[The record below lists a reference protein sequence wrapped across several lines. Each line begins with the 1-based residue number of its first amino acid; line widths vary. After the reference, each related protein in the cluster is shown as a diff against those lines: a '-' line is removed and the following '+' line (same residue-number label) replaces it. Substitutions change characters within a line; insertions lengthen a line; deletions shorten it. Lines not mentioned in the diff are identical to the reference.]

1 MTCYHCKSKPIKE
14 DKFDD
19 DFTEKQFE
27 CGLIT
32 IGDEE
37 SFAIIKECSH
47 NQDWYYKLTDE
58 QRASIERGLKDVEEG
73 RVITHEELQKQLKE
87 RFGF

>member
-1 MTCYHCKSKPIKE
+1 MKCYHCKSKKV
-14 DKFDD
+14 
-19 DFTEKQFE
+19 KQTPVDEFIQIEFE

-37 SFAIIKECSH
+37 SFAIIKECSD

-73 RVITHEELQKQLKE
+73 RVIPHEEVMRQIKE
-87 RFGF
+87 KFGF

>member
-1 MTCYHCKSKPIKE
+1 MTCYHCKSKIIKE
-14 DKFDD
+14 DKIDD

-32 IGDEE
+32 IGDDE
-37 SFAIIKECSH
+37 SFIIKEECS
-47 NQDWYYKLTDE
+47 NNLDWYYKLTDE

-73 RVITHEELQKQLKE
+73 RVITHEELEKQLKE